1 MRQCITIALPNS
13 TQFTW
18 RLGVRTSPEQPRY
31 IFLAFQTDRWE
42 SQPKNTGT
50 YDHCGVT
57 SAYVSLNND
66 RYPINGFEINFTKN
80 HYDDRYYQFGS
91 FIERFYK
98 VDKMITSTCVDA
110 MTYKSLFPIIMFD
123 VSKQSE
129 KLKSAVT
136 DITLDIQ
143 FSANPAANSVAH
155 AVMISD
161 RKLRFKS
168 NGDHMN
174 ILY

>member
-1 MRQCITIALPNS
+1 
-13 TQFTW
+13 
-18 RLGVRTSPEQPRY
+18 
-31 IFLAFQTDRWE
+31 
-42 SQPKNTGT
+42 
-50 YDHCGVT
+50 
-57 SAYVSLNND
+57 
-66 RYPINGFEINFTKN
+66 
-80 HYDDRYYQFGS
+80 
-91 FIERFYK
+91 
-98 VDKMITSTCVDA
+98 MITSTGVDA

-143 FSANPAANSVAH
+143 FSASPTANSVAH

-161 RKLRFKS
+161 RKLRFKA

-174 ILY
+174 VLY